1 MTNQGGAGEGSD
13 PIALFQKWYGEAR
26 ENESGDASA
35 VALATVDAD
44 GNPSVRMVLLKEAGP
59 RGFMFFT
66 NMDSRKGLALKA
78 DPRAAMCFYWDK
90 SGYQVRV
97 EGRVEPVSAEEADAY
112 FATRERTSQIGAW
125 ASEQSRP
132 MPGMHELEKRIAK
145 YAAKFLLGSIPRP
158 PVSYRGGGLLG
169 RGGPHA
175 PRGGR
180 PPERPREGRQRWWRR
195 RPRGAKAPGGISP
208 AGRSAT
214 CS

>member
-1 MTNQGGAGEGSD
+1 MTNEGGAAEGSD
-13 PIALFQKWYGEAR
+13 PIALFRKWYEEAR

-35 VALATVDAD
+35 AALATVDPD
-44 GNPSVRMVLLKEAGP
+44 GSPSVRMVLLKEAGP

-66 NMDSRKGLALKA
+66 NTDSRKGLALKA

-125 ASEQSRP
+125 ASDQSRP
-132 MPGMHELEKRIAK
+132 MPGMHELEKRVAK

-158 PVSYRGGGLLG
+158 PFWSGFRLVPS
-169 RGGPHA
+169 A
-175 PRGGR
+175 I
-180 PPERPREGRQRWWRR
+180 EFWRR
-195 RPRGAKAPGGISP
+195 RPFRLHERIVYR
-208 AGRSAT
+208 AGPDGWRT
-214 CS
+214 ERLFP

>member
-1 MTNQGGAGEGSD
+1 MTNEGGATEGSD
-13 PIALFQKWYGEAR
+13 PIALFRKWYEEAR

-35 VALATVDAD
+35 VALATVDPD
-44 GNPSVRMVLLKEAGP
+44 GSPSVRMVLLKEAGP

-66 NMDSRKGLALKA
+66 NTDSRKGLALKA

-125 ASEQSRP
+125 ASDQSRP
-132 MPGMHELEKRIAK
+132 MPGMHELEKRVAK

-158 PVSYRGGGLLG
+158 PFWSGFRLVPS
-169 RGGPHA
+169 A
-175 PRGGR
+175 I
-180 PPERPREGRQRWWRR
+180 EFWRR
-195 RPRGAKAPGGISP
+195 RPFRLHERIVYR
-208 AGRSAT
+208 AGPDGWRT
-214 CS
+214 ERLFP